1 MPAGGVQLVR
11 IGVVGTGFG
20 SRVQI
25 PGFLKLDGVEVSAVM
40 SSGRVES
47 ARRVASDY
55 NIAKACTTYEE
66 MLRIPGLDAV
76 SIVTPPYQHHTLTL
90 QAFAAGKHVLCEK
103 PMATNLKEARQML
116 EAARRSGLVAMIDH
130 EFRYIPARAF
140 ATELIQQGW
149 LGQLITAQVT
159 MLTGSSADPL
169 GRPWN
174 WLFDREAGGGFL
186 GALGSHYIDALR
198 GWFGEIAAVSADMET
213 VVKNRPLPN
222 SNEMRAVTTEDTFVL
237 LCRFARGGA
246 ALINVSVVVPFGNG
260 ERLELYGSK
269 GTLVLDNEGRVY
281 AGRVG
286 EDHLQQLQIPTR
298 YTSGPSSSDQRLR
311 PFVTLAGDFVE
322 AIRQARLSG
331 GVTAAQQ
338 LTPGFW
344 DGYKVQQVIEAAR
357 QSAETKCWV
366 SLPPLPV

>member
-1 MPAGGVQLVR
+1 MR

-25 PGFLKLDGVEVSAVM
+25 PGFLKLDGVEVTAVM
-40 SSGRVES
+40 SSGRVEN
-47 ARRVASDY
+47 ARRAARDY
-55 NIAKACTTYEE
+55 NIGKVCATFEE
-66 MLRIPGLDAV
+66 MLKIPGLDAI

-103 PMATNLKEARQML
+103 PMATSLEEARQML

-149 LGQLITAQVT
+149 LGQLITANVS
-159 MLTGSSADPL
+159 MLSGSSADPY
-169 GRPWN
+169 GRTWN

-198 GWFGEIAAVSADMET
+198 GWFGEIAAVSAEIDT
-213 VVKNRPLPN
+213 VVKNRTLPN
-222 SNEMRAVTTEDTFVL
+222 SNEMKPVTADDSFVL
-237 LCRFARGGA
+237 LCRFARGGT
-246 ALINVSVVVPFGNG
+246 ALINVSVVVPFGGG

-281 AGRVG
+281 GGRVG
-286 EDHLQQLQIPTR
+286 EANMQQLQIPAR
-298 YTSGPSSSDQRLR
+298 YTGGPSSSDQRLR

-322 AIRQARLSG
+322 AIRQARQAGEGTIQL
-331 GVTAAQQ
+331 
-338 LTPGFW
+338 LTPGFR

-366 SLPPLPV
+366 SLPPL